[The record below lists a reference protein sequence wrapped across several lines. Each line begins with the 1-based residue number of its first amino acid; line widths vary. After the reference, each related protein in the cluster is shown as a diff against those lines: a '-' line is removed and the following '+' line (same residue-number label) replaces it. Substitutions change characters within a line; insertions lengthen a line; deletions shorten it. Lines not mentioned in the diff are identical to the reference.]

1 MIIDSFQAQGKR
13 SYMEDF
19 MLEATMLRGTLLGVF
34 DGHGGHFTAEWLHQN
49 SELALA
55 RFLNTVG
62 DIQEALR
69 YTVRYLAELTNE
81 NRDGSTLSLA
91 FIPNYTGKTEVY
103 TAQIGDS
110 PIIIQDKWGKVNYGS
125 DHNVR
130 SNPIEADKA
139 IERGGMI
146 HNGYLFYGWSG
157 DGLQMARALGDDH
170 LGKVLS
176 REPDLRYFEM
186 GTGSFMLMGSDGLF
200 DPSHAGME
208 HQHIAVDLVLDGITA
223 ETLVNHAL
231 NVPTHD
237 NVTAIIVRF

>member
-1 MIIDSFQAQGKR
+1 MTIDSFQAQGKR
-13 SYMEDF
+13 PYMEDF
-19 MLEATMLRGTLLGVF
+19 MLDAAMLRGTLLGVF
-34 DGHGGHFTAEWLHQN
+34 DGHGGAFTAAWLRQN
-49 SELALA
+49 AELALE

-110 PIIIQDKWGKVNYGS
+110 PIIVQDKNGKLDYGS

-130 SNPIEADKA
+130 SNHIEADKA
-139 IERGGMI
+139 IARGGI
-146 HNGYLFYGWSG
+146 VHSGYLFADYSG
-157 DGLQMARALGDDH
+157 DGLQMARALGDAT
-170 LGKVLS
+170 LAKVLS

-186 GTGSFMLMGSDGLF
+186 GENSFILMGSDGLF
-200 DPSHAGME
+200 DPSHANIE
-208 HQHIAVDLVLDGITA
+208 HQHIAVDLVLDGIAA

-231 NVPTHD
+231 NAPTRD